1 MRLLLLYWFLYFT
14 DSYYDIL
21 ANLNRSDAK
30 RSWFP
35 SAVHENSGE
44 RLQSVSG
51 GEGVPSE
58 GPGAVAVVG
67 RLAEIKDDD
76 YRVCSFMFRPQ
87 FNQLSFLKLIIHVM

>member
-1 MRLLLLYWFLYFT
+1 MT
-14 DSYYDIL
+14 
-21 ANLNRSDAK
+21 LNNVI
-30 RSWFP
+30 P

-76 YRVCSFMFRPQ
+76 NRVCSLMFRPQ
-87 FNQLSFLKLIIHVM
+87 FNQLMSFLNLIEIIPVM